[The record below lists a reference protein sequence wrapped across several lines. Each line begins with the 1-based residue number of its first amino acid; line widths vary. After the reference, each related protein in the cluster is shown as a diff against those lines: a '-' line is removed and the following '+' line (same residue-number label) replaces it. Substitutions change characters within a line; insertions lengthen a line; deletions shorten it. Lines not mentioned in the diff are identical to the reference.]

1 MAEIKSIAEVL
12 SMRLNI
18 PNYQRPYKWST
29 RNIQTLLYD
38 IEEAINEG
46 AKFGSDYKYRI
57 GTVILHQH
65 GDENNKVYDIVDGQQ
80 RLITFTLISKYLDQ
94 NNSFSSPILAH
105 EFNHKIS
112 QTNIYNNYA
121 CIQDWFSQKEEDIK
135 RKFQEAI
142 EKTLEVVI
150 ISVNDTSE
158 AFQLFDSQNSR
169 GKALDPH
176 NLLKAYHLR
185 EMQSTPY
192 EMKLAVNHWEDQ
204 SPEKIKELFA
214 DYLFPIWQWSHL
226 QKTRDFTDKEIDI
239 YKGVDEYSPYTFAK
253 RINKARPYFQIPQPF
268 VAGHDFFEMVNHYLH
283 LLETIRI
290 EIATNTQLQEV
301 HRIVN
306 IPKKKKDYEHLDGK
320 YRDFYDC
327 ARHNTGMSY
336 ARDLFECA
344 LLCYYDKFHNFDVMA
359 IKKLCMWAFK
369 IRVVREFLGFDSINK
384 YAIGEGNDSD
394 NISLFAIINMA
405 RDHREIAALQIK
417 LPTDISGNSNQ
428 DLRRKIIT
436 LLKDL

>member
-1 MAEIKSIAEVL
+1 LAPARDLEVGKAAIQAGADAVYIGAPEFGARQAAGNSMEDIAELVQYAHGFGVQVL
-12 SMRLNI
+12 VTLN
-18 PNYQRPYKWST
+18 
-29 RNIQTLLYD
+29 TLLHD
-38 IEEAINEG
+38 NEYPR
-46 AKFGSDYKYRI
+46 ACA
-57 GTVILHQH
+57 
-65 GDENNKVYDIVDGQQ
+65 
-80 RLITFTLISKYLDQ
+80 
-94 NNSFSSPILAH
+94 LAH
-105 EFNHKIS
+105 ELYKIGVDAL
-112 QTNIYNNYA
+112 I
-121 CIQDWFSQKEEDIK
+121 IQD
-135 RKFQEAI
+135 
-142 EKTLEVVI
+142 L
-150 ISVNDTSE
+150 
-158 AFQLFDSQNSR
+158 
-169 GKALDPH
+169 
-176 NLLKAYHLR
+176 NLLNHDLPPIRLHASTQCDNRTPEQVLYLQQMGFRRVVLAR
-185 EMQSTPY
+185 ELS
-192 EMKLAVNHWEDQ
+192 L
-204 SPEKIKELFA
+204 EKIKELFA

-290 EIATNTQLQEV
+290 EIATNHQLLKV

-306 IPKKKKDYEHLDGK
+306 IPKKKKDYEHLDDQYK
-320 YRDFYDC
+320 EYYDC

-384 YAIGEGNDSD
+384 YAIGEGPDSD

-417 LPTDISGNSNQ
+417 LPTHISGNSNQ
-428 DLRRKIIT
+428 ALRRNIIT
-436 LLKDL
+436 LLNDL